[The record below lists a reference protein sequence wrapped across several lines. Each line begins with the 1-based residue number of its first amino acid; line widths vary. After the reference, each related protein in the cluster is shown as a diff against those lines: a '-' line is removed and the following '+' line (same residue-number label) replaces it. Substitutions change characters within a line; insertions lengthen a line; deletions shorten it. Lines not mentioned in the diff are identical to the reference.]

1 MGIDIRLGVFIACLI
16 GSVILALFYLAFDS
30 LLFSPNAL
38 NIYSVKA
45 AGNMTYQKDNLTL
58 VIGTSRENTTRPL
71 SIFGINNESNWKIFS
86 TLLSGESN
94 RDVSPSNILFNGYSE
109 LPFRITSVP
118 QIIHISTQE
127 LQIGKYHGWLYITGS
142 DNFVIPITL
151 ASDPKIVQAVTIVI
165 IGILLSIAFWEVYFF
180 FDSKVKRKNA
190 NIIRQEANMID
201 ANYLQGVNIAAIPAP
216 YNQDFLDTQT
226 LVQDLR
232 NLANMKDSSAQKIE
246 NRYLENAAK
255 IFTAD
260 VATIGFGILTA
271 IVGLFSN
278 NYVISL
284 VDINYLNGLT
294 LLGLGL
300 AIGSLKGFVDKPTT
314 K

>member
-1 MGIDIRLGVFIACLI
+1 
-16 GSVILALFYLAFDS
+16 
-30 LLFSPNAL
+30 
-38 NIYSVKA
+38 
-45 AGNMTYQKDNLTL
+45 
-58 VIGTSRENTTRPL
+58 
-71 SIFGINNESNWKIFS
+71 
-86 TLLSGESN
+86 
-94 RDVSPSNILFNGYSE
+94 
-109 LPFRITSVP
+109 
-118 QIIHISTQE
+118 
-127 LQIGKYHGWLYITGS
+127 
-142 DNFVIPITL
+142 
-151 ASDPKIVQAVTIVI
+151 
-165 IGILLSIAFWEVYFF
+165 
-180 FDSKVKRKNA
+180 
-190 NIIRQEANMID
+190 MID